1 MIWFIMFFVRTK
13 KPISNSHVEEM
24 QIILHQTCTGR
35 TPVYRAVWDGTGTH
49 SLARGASSLAPGTGR
64 G

>member
-1 MIWFIMFFVRTK
+1 MVYYVFFVRTK

-35 TPVYRAVWDGTGTH
+35 TPVYRAVWDGTGKSARATH
-49 SLARGASSLAPGTGR
+49 CPAELAPGTGR